1 MVLIVLGTVLAAIG
15 ACAVAVISGVWSI
28 GLGTLVVGGV
38 LLATGFLFALMEI
51 CRAQY
56 GRRQQKIQTQQEVL
70 ESSPIRE
77 EATLPFIEQAVYS
90 HEPELPLSS
99 QEEVRCHR
107 PIILQRGSKPAETPK
122 FIAVG
127 NSVVELVKVG
137 MIGPMGRRGNVNPGQ
152 TLVRLW
158 DELFALGRMGE
169 LVRLDGFC
177 CKVLPATLGDTSVS
191 KTSADRASSE
201 D

>member
-1 MVLIVLGTVLAAIG
+1 VLAAIG

-51 CRAQY
+51 CHIRYA
-56 GRRQQKIQTQQEVL
+56 RRQQKIQTQQEVL

-77 EATLPFIEQAVYS
+77 EETSPFIEQAACS

-99 QEEVRCHR
+99 QEEVQCSRS
-107 PIILQRGSKPAETPK
+107 IILQRGSKPAETPK